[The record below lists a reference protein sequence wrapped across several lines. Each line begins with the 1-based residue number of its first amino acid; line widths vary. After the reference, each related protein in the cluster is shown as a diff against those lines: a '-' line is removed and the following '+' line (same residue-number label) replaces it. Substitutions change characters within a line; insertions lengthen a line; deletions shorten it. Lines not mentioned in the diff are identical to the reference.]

1 MPRKTS
7 AEIIIDAIVENG
19 DAPMDRAALQDFF
32 MDRTNFF
39 VDFRKL
45 WEFYEAFIGG
55 YRITARSLNTMR
67 SQGGKAF
74 AAKIKARLDSEP
86 GVVPDH
92 LIDFFSN
99 HQYIWDSSLG
109 DGDTQAEPG
118 RLPKELLDQ
127 LKRVCPDRQSFESLL
142 MQQMTAQSVPSGMNT
157 EVTAKLMRARAK
169 EVAEEVF
176 GKDES
181 VTDGL
186 IAAVKKGSCPSFEVT
201 KAFRGYGFEVIC
213 HRDDVAKLFDIY
225 VHLITTCGV
234 DRDTLNEWMISGK
247 QTLGQNIK
255 AELEKKQDTIPAGLI
270 PWLDAN
276 QYIWARGSI
285 AYSGQ
290 TNAFVRHSG
299 VKVVFQRFV
308 KPVKPEEHAK
318 INQEMQELVD
328 SFHNLKPGEPEFDL
342 QEEIERRAKKY
353 GCYQVAM
360 TYPKKDEISDVKDEI
375 GTEGK

>member
-32 MDRTNFF
+32 MDRTNSF

-55 YRITARSLNTMR
+55 YRITARSLDTMR

-127 LKRVCPDRQSFESLL
+127 LKR
-142 MQQMTAQSVPSGMNT
+142 SVPSGMNT

-176 GKDES
+176 EKDES

-225 VHLITTCGV
+225 VHFITTCGV

-270 PWLDAN
+270 PWFDAN

-290 TNAFVRHSG
+290 TNALVRHSG

-318 INQEMQELVD
+318 INQKMQELVD